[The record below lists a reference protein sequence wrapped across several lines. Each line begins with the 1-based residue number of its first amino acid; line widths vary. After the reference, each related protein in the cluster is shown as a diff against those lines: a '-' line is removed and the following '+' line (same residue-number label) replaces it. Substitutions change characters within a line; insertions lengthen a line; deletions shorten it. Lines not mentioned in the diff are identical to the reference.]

1 MKRSVSGKQP
11 NSRMCFICGLK
22 NAMGLKASFYVLD
35 NGELAAVFTARDEH
49 QGYPGRLHGGIA
61 AAVLDEL
68 IGRAVNI
75 ENPGEVWGVTVE
87 LSVKYRRPVPVGEEI
102 RAVGRITKSGG
113 RFFEGEGEILLS
125 DGTSAVVASG
135 RYLRLPLDKI
145 AVSEL
150 DALEWG
156 VVPLDTDPREIE
168 LP

>member
-22 NAMGLKASFYVLD
+22 NTMGLKASFYVLD

-87 LSVKYRRPVPVGEEI
+87 FSVKYRRPVPVGEEI